1 MTRRNKGCNITNL
14 STLVISELNHFVQIR
29 DFWDQELKDHID
41 DPFLFSSL
49 IIEQWKL
56 NQQLGCHPFLLIFL
70 SEKKIVGFAPLL
82 IKTRFGFRYVSSFDS
97 YTCPEFFQD
106 NLREKC
112 VDQIVNILF
121 RQLNCKSAD
130 INFRD
135 EPANQRIVDKVC
147 RNRNLNYTL
156 FPQEGRAIIP
166 VRNSLDSF
174 RRSLNRKNVK
184 EFGRL
189 HRKLDKLGPWQIS
202 NFDLYNTSIIKIWEV
217 ESHSW
222 KAKLKGKRK
231 GIKDLGLSS
240 ILKGVKR
247 NQEGKPYF
255 ESEVW
260 FLELNNKPIAYV
272 LTMKR
277 NKTEFFAK
285 TSFDSR
291 FKDVSPG
298 IILMNYL
305 IERIF
310 VNKVADKID
319 FISNLSFV
327 QVWKPLVE
335 KRIYC
340 RILRNVVL
348 SRFRNLVFENRIIR
362 KTSQILENIKWKKR
376 NQMIANSRIVRQE
389 VRPL

>member
-1 MTRRNKGCNITNL
+1 MTRRKRCNVTNL
-14 STLVISELNHFVQIR
+14 STLAISELEHFVKVS

-56 NQQLGCHPFLLIFL
+56 NQQLGWHPLLLIFL

-82 IKTRFGFRYVSSFDS
+82 MRTRFGFRYVSSFNS
-97 YTCPEFFQD
+97 YTCPEFFHD

-121 RQLNCKSAD
+121 RRLNCESAD

-135 EPANQRIVDKVC
+135 EPVNQRIVDKVC
-147 RNRNLNYTL
+147 RKRNLSYTL

-166 VRNSLDSF
+166 VRDSLDSF
-174 RRSLNRKNVK
+174 RKSLNRKDVK
-184 EFGRL
+184 EFRRL

-202 NFDLYNTSIIKIWEV
+202 NFDLNHTSLMKIWEV
-217 ESHSW
+217 ERHSW
-222 KAKLKGKRK
+222 KAKLKGKKK

-240 ILKGVKR
+240 ILKGVER
-247 NQEGKPYF
+247 NKEGKSHF

-260 FLELNNKPIAYV
+260 FLELNNTPIAYV

-277 NKTEFFAK
+277 SKTELFAK

-298 IILMNYL
+298 ITLMNYL

-327 QVWKPLVE
+327 QVWKPLVG
-335 KRIYC
+335 KRIKY

-348 SRFRNLVFENRIIR
+348 SRIRYLVFENQIIR
-362 KTSQILENIKWKKR
+362 KISQILENIKWEKK
-376 NQMIANSRIVRQE
+376 NQTRANSG
-389 VRPL
+389 